1 MHATQIG
8 RYLPL
13 VLPYAAPGAFPFR
26 LFEDSM
32 QRRVVEGRGDHM
44 SSSAIG

>member
-13 VLPYAAPGAFPFR
+13 VLPCARLLARLFR
-26 LFEDSM
+26 LFEDGM
-32 QRRVVEGRGDHM
+32 QRRVVEGG
-44 SSSAIG
+44 GL